1 VITPELSTMN
11 NDKIFLLHCSV
22 SASVRQ
28 STQIKM
34 ADLQLPNTVIDVL
47 EKQQSVSV
55 RPTLSGKLKEFLN
68 ALRIEQRKLYD
79 ECTIHNGD
87 VHFLH
92 EDYFEEA
99 MERITKIRTDASK
112 YNEQLNEL
120 WLEEY
125 TRWSNTVEGFLE
137 PLFGSDTE
145 GFNLARDAYL
155 TIFPTRQEFENPIR
169 VFVVGPNPVS
179 MVVSANKDE
188 HSVSTQIQEAAI
200 FNTNEVLEAARK
212 GAADR
217 ALAKAAELLDD
228 LDTRISS
235 KVGERQ
241 TGGSKRRGSWQITA
255 ETLQLI
261 TRHCPGFERLSELT
275 EDLLDVGQR
284 LQSDVAKV
292 KNEAFKDYAKV
303 KGDIRSE
310 LQSIVD
316 SRDSSNGLEALK
328 QSLSLSNTYRDL
340 LEKITSAENQEQL
353 SSLQEE
359 LQIEKDVYQQR
370 AKHLQTLFDQ
380 RAELIKAQA
389 VNLDELIDEVKS
401 IDVEEPGGLDF

>member
-1 VITPELSTMN
+1 MN
-11 NDKIFLLHCSV
+11 TDKIFLLHCSV

-34 ADLQLPNTVIDVL
+34 ADLQLPGSVIDVL

-55 RPTLSGKLKEFLN
+55 RPTLSGKLKDFLN
-68 ALRIEQRKLYD
+68 LLRIEQRKLYD

-92 EDYFEEA
+92 EDYFEDA
-99 MERITKIRTDASK
+99 MERIAKIRADANS
-112 YNEQLNEL
+112 YNGQLNEL

-137 PLFGSDTE
+137 PLFRDDPE
-145 GFNLARDAYL
+145 GFKLAKEAYL
-155 TIFPTRQEFENPIR
+155 TIFPTKQEFENPIQ

-179 MVVSANKDE
+179 MVVSESKEE
-188 HSVSTQIQEAAI
+188 HSISSAIQEAAI
-200 FNTNEVLEAARK
+200 FNTTQVLEAARES
-212 GAADR
+212 AADR

-228 LDTRISS
+228 LDVRVSS

-241 TGGSKRRGSWQITA
+241 TGGTKRRGSWQITA

-261 TRHCPGFERLSELT
+261 TRHCPGFESLSKLSN
-275 EDLLDVGQR
+275 DLLEVGVR
-284 LQSDVAKV
+284 LQSDAAKI
-292 KNEAFKDYAKV
+292 KNQAFKDYANIKV
-303 KGDIRSE
+303 EIRSE
-310 LQSIVD
+310 LQAIVD
-316 SRDSSNGLEALK
+316 SRSSTDGLESLKKSLAL
-328 QSLSLSNTYRDL
+328 SGTYRDL
-340 LEKITSAENQEQL
+340 LGKITGAETQEQL
-353 SSLQEE
+353 DELYHE

-380 RAELIKAQA
+380 RLELVKAQS
-389 VNLDELIDEVKS
+389 VGLDDLIDEVKS
-401 IDVEEPGGLDF
+401 LEADTTNDLDF

>member
-1 VITPELSTMN
+1 MH

-28 STQIKM
+28 STQIRM
-34 ADLQLPNTVIDVL
+34 TDLQLPGAVIDVL

-55 RPTLSGKLKEFLN
+55 RPTLSGKLKELLN
-68 ALRIEQRKLYD
+68 LLRIEQRKLYD

-99 MERITKIRTDASK
+99 MERIAKIRSDAST
-112 YNEQLNEL
+112 YNEQLNEI

-137 PLFGSDTE
+137 PLFRDDQE
-145 GFNLARDAYL
+145 GFKLAKEAYL
-155 TIFPTRQEFENPIR
+155 TIFPTKQEFENPIK

-179 MVVSANKDE
+179 LEVSESKEDY
-188 HSVSTQIQEAAI
+188 SLSTAIQEAAV
-200 FNTNEVLEAARK
+200 FNTNEVLEAARE

-228 LDTRISS
+228 LDVRVSS

-261 TRHCPGFERLSELT
+261 TRHCPDFENLSTLSN
-275 EDLLDVGQR
+275 DLLDVGSR
-284 LQSDVAKV
+284 LQSDTAKV
-292 KNEAFKDYAKV
+292 KNQAFKDYAELKT
-303 KGDIRSE
+303 KIREE
-310 LQSIVD
+310 LQAIVQ
-316 SRDSSNGLEALK
+316 SRSSSAGLEALK
-328 QSLSLSNTYRDL
+328 RSLTLSGTYRDL
-340 LEKITSAENQEQL
+340 LAKIGSVENQEQL
-353 SSLQEE
+353 DQIYHE
-359 LQIEKDVYQQR
+359 LQIEKDVYHQR
-370 AKHLQTLFDQ
+370 AKHLQSLFDQ
-380 RAELIKAQA
+380 RAELVKAQS
-389 VNLDELIDEVKS
+389 VNLDDLIDEVKN
-401 IDVEEPGGLDF
+401 IEADTTDELDF

>member
-1 VITPELSTMN
+1 MIMS

-34 ADLQLPNTVIDVL
+34 ADLQLPDTVIDVL

-68 ALRIEQRKLYD
+68 LLRIEQRKLYD

-99 MERITKIRTDASK
+99 MQRIAKIRSDASN

-137 PLFGSDTE
+137 PLFRDDRE
-145 GFNLARDAYL
+145 GFKLAKEAYL
-155 TIFPTRQEFENPIR
+155 TIFPTKQEFENPIR

-179 MVVSANKDE
+179 MEVSDSKEE
-188 HSVSTQIQEAAI
+188 HSISTAIQEAAV
-200 FNTNEVLEAARK
+200 FNTNEVLEAARE

-228 LDTRISS
+228 LDVRVSS

-255 ETLQLI
+255 ESLQLI
-261 TRHCPGFERLSELT
+261 TRHCPGFQNLSTLSN
-275 EDLLDVGQR
+275 DLLDVGVR
-284 LQSDVAKV
+284 LQSDTAKV
-292 KNEAFKDYAKV
+292 KNQAFKDYADLKT
-303 KGDIRSE
+303 KIREE
-310 LQSIVD
+310 LESIVK
-316 SRDSSNGLEALK
+316 SRNSSDGLESLK
-328 QSLSLSNTYRDL
+328 RSLTLSGTYRDL
-340 LEKITSAENQEQL
+340 LAKINSADNQEQL
-353 SSLQEE
+353 DQLYHE
-359 LQIEKDVYQQR
+359 LQIEKDVYHQR

-380 RAELIKAQA
+380 RAELVKAQSA
-389 VNLDELIDEVKS
+389 NLDDLIDEVKTIEAES
-401 IDVEEPGGLDF
+401 TDDLDF

>member
-1 VITPELSTMN
+1 MS
-11 NDKIFLLHCSV
+11 NDNIFLLHCSV

-34 ADLQLPNTVIDVL
+34 ADLQLPDTVIDVL

-55 RPTLSGKLKEFLN
+55 RPTLSGRLKEFLN
-68 ALRIEQRKLYD
+68 LLRIEQRKLYD

-99 MERITKIRTDASK
+99 MGRIAKIRSDASS

-137 PLFGSDTE
+137 PLFRDDTE
-145 GFNLARDAYL
+145 GFKLAKEAYL
-155 TIFPTRQEFENPIR
+155 TIFPTKQEFENPIR

-179 MVVSANKDE
+179 MEVSENKEE
-188 HSVSTQIQEAAI
+188 HSITAAIQEAAML
-200 FNTNEVLEAARK
+200 NTNEVLEAARE

-228 LDTRISS
+228 LDVRVSS

-255 ETLQLI
+255 ENLQLM
-261 TRHCPGFERLSELT
+261 TRHCPGFENLSTLSN
-275 EDLLDVGQR
+275 DLIDVGVK
-284 LQSDVAKV
+284 LQSDSAKV
-292 KNEAFKDYAKV
+292 KNQAFKDYAELKT
-303 KGDIRSE
+303 KIREE
-310 LQSIVD
+310 LQSIVQ
-316 SRDSSNGLEALK
+316 SRSSSDGLESLKRSLAL
-328 QSLSLSNTYRDL
+328 SGTYRDL
-340 LEKITSAENQEQL
+340 LAKIGSAENQEQL
-353 SSLQEE
+353 DALYHE
-359 LQIEKDVYQQR
+359 LQIEKDVYHQR
-370 AKHLQTLFDQ
+370 AKHLQSLFDQ
-380 RAELIKAQA
+380 RAELVKAQNA
-389 VNLDELIDEVKS
+389 NLDDLIDEVKNIEATS
-401 IDVEEPGGLDF
+401 TDELDF

>member
-1 VITPELSTMN
+1 MD
-11 NDKIFLLHCSV
+11 DKIFLLHCSV

-28 STQIKM
+28 STQIRF
-34 ADLQLPNTVIDVL
+34 ADLQLPDSVVDVL

-55 RPTLSGKLKEFLN
+55 RPNLSGKLKEFLN
-68 ALRIEQRKLYD
+68 NLRIEQRKLYD

-92 EDYFEEA
+92 EDYFEDA
-99 MERITKIRTDASK
+99 MERIDKIRSSAASF
-112 YNEQLNEL
+112 NSQLNEL

-137 PLFGSDTE
+137 PLFRDDPE
-145 GFNLARDAYL
+145 GFKLAREAYL
-155 TIFPTRQEFENPIR
+155 TIFPTKQEFENPIK

-179 MVVSANKDE
+179 LVVSESKEE
-188 HSVSTQIQEAAI
+188 HSISKAIQEAAM
-200 FNTNEVLEAARK
+200 FNTSEVLEAARE

-228 LDTRISS
+228 LDVRVSS

-261 TRHCPGFERLSELT
+261 TRHCPGFENLTKLSN
-275 EDLLDVGQR
+275 DLLDVGVR
-284 LQSDVAKV
+284 LQSESAKV
-292 KNEAFKDYAKV
+292 KDKAFKDYAAV
-303 KGDIRSE
+303 KAEIRSE

-316 SRDSSNGLEALK
+316 SRNSSEGVESLKRSLAL
-328 QSLSLSNTYRDL
+328 SGTYRDL
-340 LEKITSAENQEQL
+340 LGKISSADNQDQL
-353 SSLQEE
+353 DEIYHE
-359 LQIEKDVYQQR
+359 LQVEKDVYQQR
-370 AKHLQTLFDQ
+370 ARHLQTLFDQ
-380 RAELIKAQA
+380 RVELVKAQSA
-389 VNLDELIDEVKS
+389 NLEDLIDEVKNLEATS
-401 IDVEEPGGLDF
+401 TDDLDF

>member
-1 VITPELSTMN
+1 MIMS

-34 ADLQLPNTVIDVL
+34 ADLQLPDTVIDVL

-68 ALRIEQRKLYD
+68 LLRIEQRKLYD

-99 MERITKIRTDASK
+99 MELIAKIRSDASN

-137 PLFGSDTE
+137 PLFRDDQE
-145 GFNLARDAYL
+145 GFKLAKEAYL
-155 TIFPTRQEFENPIR
+155 TIFPTKQEFENPIK

-179 MVVSANKDE
+179 IEVSESKEE
-188 HSVSTQIQEAAI
+188 HSISTAIQEAAI
-200 FNTNEVLEAARK
+200 FNTNEVLEAARD

-228 LDTRISS
+228 LDVRVSS

-241 TGGSKRRGSWQITA
+241 TGGSKRRGSWQIAA

-261 TRHCPGFERLSELT
+261 TRHCPGFENLSTLSN
-275 EDLLDVGQR
+275 DLLDVGVK
-284 LQSDVAKV
+284 LQSGSAKV
-292 KNEAFKDYAKV
+292 KNEAFQEYAETKA
-303 KGDIRSE
+303 KIRNE
-310 LQSIVD
+310 LESIVQ
-316 SRDSSNGLEALK
+316 SRNSSDGLESLKRSLAL
-328 QSLSLSNTYRDL
+328 SGTYRDL
-340 LEKITSAENQEQL
+340 LAKITSADNQEQL
-353 SSLQEE
+353 DELYHE
-359 LQIEKDVYQQR
+359 LQIEKDVYHQR

-380 RAELIKAQA
+380 RAELVKAQSA
-389 VNLDELIDEVKS
+389 NLDDLIDEVKTIEAES
-401 IDVEEPGGLDF
+401 TADLDF

>member
-1 VITPELSTMN
+1 
-11 NDKIFLLHCSV
+11 
-22 SASVRQ
+22 
-28 STQIKM
+28 M
-34 ADLQLPNTVIDVL
+34 ADLQLPDTVIDVL

-68 ALRIEQRKLYD
+68 LLRIEQRKLYD

-99 MERITKIRTDASK
+99 MERIAKIRSDASN

-137 PLFGSDTE
+137 PLFRHDTE
-145 GFNLARDAYL
+145 GFKLAKEAYL
-155 TIFPTRQEFENPIR
+155 TIFPTKQEFENPIR

-179 MVVSANKDE
+179 MEVSDSKEE
-188 HSVSTQIQEAAI
+188 HSISTAIQQAAVL
-200 FNTNEVLEAARK
+200 NTNEVLEAARE

-228 LDTRISS
+228 LDVRVSS

-255 ETLQLI
+255 ESLQLI
-261 TRHCPGFERLSELT
+261 TRHCPGFENLSTLSN
-275 EDLLDVGQR
+275 DLLDVGVR
-284 LQSDVAKV
+284 LQSDAVKV
-292 KNEAFKDYAKV
+292 KNQAFKDYAELKT
-303 KGDIRSE
+303 KIRDE
-310 LQSIVD
+310 LQSIVK
-316 SRDSSNGLEALK
+316 SRSSSDGLESLKRSLAL
-328 QSLSLSNTYRDL
+328 SGTYRDL
-340 LEKITSAENQEQL
+340 LAKIGSAENQEQL
-353 SSLQEE
+353 DQLYHE
-359 LQIEKDVYQQR
+359 LQIEKDVYHQR
-370 AKHLQTLFDQ
+370 AKHLQSLFDQ
-380 RAELIKAQA
+380 RAELVKAQNA
-389 VNLDELIDEVKS
+389 NLDDLIDEVKNIEATS
-401 IDVEEPGGLDF
+401 PDELDF

>member
-1 VITPELSTMN
+1 VIMD
-11 NDKIFLLHCSV
+11 DKIFLLHCSV

-28 STQIKM
+28 STQIRF
-34 ADLQLPNTVIDVL
+34 ADLQLPDSVVDVL

-55 RPTLSGKLKEFLN
+55 RPNLSGKLKEFLN
-68 ALRIEQRKLYD
+68 NLRIEQRKLYD

-92 EDYFEEA
+92 EDYFEDA
-99 MERITKIRTDASK
+99 MERIDKIRSSAASF
-112 YNEQLNEL
+112 NSQLNEL

-137 PLFGSDTE
+137 PLFRDDPE
-145 GFNLARDAYL
+145 GFKLAREAYL
-155 TIFPTRQEFENPIR
+155 TIFPTKQEFENPIK

-179 MVVSANKDE
+179 LVVSESKEE
-188 HSVSTQIQEAAI
+188 HSISTAIQEAAM
-200 FNTNEVLEAARK
+200 FNTSEVLEAARE

-228 LDTRISS
+228 LDVRVSS

-261 TRHCPGFERLSELT
+261 TRHCPGFENLTKLSN
-275 EDLLDVGQR
+275 DLLDVGVR
-284 LQSDVAKV
+284 LQSESAKV
-292 KNEAFKDYAKV
+292 KDKAFKDYAAV
-303 KGDIRSE
+303 KAEIRSE

-316 SRDSSNGLEALK
+316 SRNSSEGVESLKRSLAL
-328 QSLSLSNTYRDL
+328 SGTYRDL
-340 LEKITSAENQEQL
+340 LGKISSADNQDQL
-353 SSLQEE
+353 DDIYHE

-370 AKHLQTLFDQ
+370 ARHLQTLFDQ
-380 RAELIKAQA
+380 RVELVKAQSA
-389 VNLDELIDEVKS
+389 NLEDLIDEVKNLEATS
-401 IDVEEPGGLDF
+401 TDDLDF

>member
-1 VITPELSTMN
+1 MN
-11 NDKIFLLHCSV
+11 NEKIFLIHCSV

-34 ADLQLPNTVIDVL
+34 ADLQLPGAVIDVL

-55 RPTLSGKLKEFLN
+55 RPTLSGRLKEFLN
-68 ALRIEQRKLYD
+68 LLRIEQRKLYD

-99 MERITKIRTDASK
+99 MERIAKIRSDAAK

-137 PLFGSDTE
+137 PLFRDDPE
-145 GFNLARDAYL
+145 GFKLAKEAYL
-155 TIFPTRQEFENPIR
+155 TIFPTKQEFENPIR
-169 VFVVGPNPVS
+169 VFVVGPNPIS
-179 MVVSANKDE
+179 MVVAENKEE
-188 HSVSTQIQEAAI
+188 HAIAAAIQEAAL
-200 FNTNEVLEAARK
+200 FNTNEVLEAARE

-228 LDTRISS
+228 LDVRVSS

-241 TGGSKRRGSWQITA
+241 TGGARRRGSWQITA

-261 TRHCPGFERLSELT
+261 TRHCPGFEGLFKLS
-275 EDLLDVGQR
+275 EDLLDVGVR
-284 LQSDVAKV
+284 LQSDSAKV
-292 KNEAFKDYAKV
+292 KNQAFKDYADL
-303 KGDIRSE
+303 KGKIRNE
-310 LQSIVD
+310 LEAIVS
-316 SRDSSNGLEALK
+316 SRNSSDGLESLK
-328 QSLSLSNTYRDL
+328 KSLALSNTYRDL
-340 LEKITSAENQEQL
+340 LTKINTAETQEQL
-353 SSLQEE
+353 DELHQE
-359 LQIEKDVYQQR
+359 LQVEKDVYQQR

-380 RAELIKAQA
+380 RTELVKAQSA
-389 VNLDELIDEVKS
+389 NLDDLIDEVKT
-401 IDVEEPGGLDF
+401 IEAETTDELDF

>member
-1 VITPELSTMN
+1 MIMS

-34 ADLQLPNTVIDVL
+34 ADLQLPDTVIDVL

-68 ALRIEQRKLYD
+68 LLRIEQRKLYD

-99 MERITKIRTDASK
+99 MERIAKIRSDASN
-112 YNEQLNEL
+112 YNEQLNEM

-137 PLFGSDTE
+137 PLFRDDTE
-145 GFNLARDAYL
+145 GFKLAKEAYL
-155 TIFPTRQEFENPIR
+155 TIFPTKQEFENPIR

-179 MVVSANKDE
+179 MEVSDSKEE
-188 HSVSTQIQEAAI
+188 HSISTAIQEAAM
-200 FNTNEVLEAARK
+200 FNTNEVLEAARE

-228 LDTRISS
+228 LDVRVSS

-261 TRHCPGFERLSELT
+261 TRHCPGFENLSTLSN
-275 EDLLDVGQR
+275 DLIDVGVR
-284 LQSDVAKV
+284 LQSDAARV
-292 KNEAFKDYAKV
+292 KNQAFKDYADLKT
-303 KGDIRSE
+303 KIREE
-310 LQSIVD
+310 LQSIVE
-316 SRDSSNGLEALK
+316 SRSSSDGLESLK
-328 QSLSLSNTYRDL
+328 RSLTLSGTYRDL
-340 LEKITSAENQEQL
+340 LAKINSADNQEQL
-353 SSLQEE
+353 DQLYHE
-359 LQIEKDVYQQR
+359 LQIEKDVYHQR
-370 AKHLQTLFDQ
+370 AKHLQSLFDQ
-380 RAELIKAQA
+380 RAELVKAQSA
-389 VNLDELIDEVKS
+389 NLDDLIDEVKTIEAHS
-401 IDVEEPGGLDF
+401 TDDLDF

>member
-1 VITPELSTMN
+1 MN
-11 NDKIFLLHCSV
+11 NEKIFLLHCSV

-34 ADLQLPNTVIDVL
+34 ADLQLPDTVIDVL

-68 ALRIEQRKLYD
+68 LLRIEQRKLYD

-99 MERITKIRTDASK
+99 MECINKIRSDAAK

-137 PLFGSDTE
+137 PLFRGDAE
-145 GFNLARDAYL
+145 GFKLAKEAYL
-155 TIFPTRQEFENPIR
+155 SIFPTKQEFENPIR

-179 MVVSANKDE
+179 MEVSESKEE
-188 HSVSTQIQEAAI
+188 HSIATAIQEAAAI
-200 FNTNEVLEAARK
+200 NTNEVLAAARE

-228 LDTRISS
+228 LDVRVST

-241 TGGSKRRGSWQITA
+241 TGGAKRRGSWQITA

-261 TRHCPGFERLSELT
+261 TRHCPGFENLSNLSN
-275 EDLLDVGQR
+275 DLIDVGVR
-284 LQSDVAKV
+284 LQSDSAKI
-292 KNEAFKDYAKV
+292 KNQAFKDYAEL
-303 KGDIRSE
+303 KGKIRAE
-310 LQSIVD
+310 LQAIVD
-316 SRDSSNGLEALK
+316 SRSSSEGLESLKRSLAL
-328 QSLSLSNTYRDL
+328 SGTYRDL
-340 LEKITSAENQEQL
+340 ISKINSADNQDQL
-353 SSLQEE
+353 DELYHE

-370 AKHLQTLFDQ
+370 AKHLQVLFDQ
-380 RAELIKAQA
+380 RAELVKAQA
-389 VNLDELIDEVKS
+389 TNLDDLLDEVKA
-401 IDVEEPGGLDF
+401 IDAETTDELDF

>member
-1 VITPELSTMN
+1 VIMD
-11 NDKIFLLHCSV
+11 DKIFLLHCSV

-28 STQIKM
+28 STQIRF
-34 ADLQLPNTVIDVL
+34 ADLQLPDSVVDVL

-55 RPTLSGKLKEFLN
+55 RPNLSGKLKEFLN
-68 ALRIEQRKLYD
+68 NLRIEQRKLYD

-92 EDYFEEA
+92 EDYFEDA
-99 MERITKIRTDASK
+99 MERIDKIRSSAASF
-112 YNEQLNEL
+112 NSQLNEL

-137 PLFGSDTE
+137 PLFRDDPE
-145 GFNLARDAYL
+145 GFKLAREAYL
-155 TIFPTRQEFENPIR
+155 TIFPTKQEFENPIK

-179 MVVSANKDE
+179 LVVSESKEE
-188 HSVSTQIQEAAI
+188 HSISKAIQEAAM
-200 FNTNEVLEAARK
+200 FNTSEVLEAARE

-228 LDTRISS
+228 LDVRVSS

-261 TRHCPGFERLSELT
+261 TRHCPGFENLTKLSN
-275 EDLLDVGQR
+275 DLLDVGVR
-284 LQSDVAKV
+284 LQSESAKV
-292 KNEAFKDYAKV
+292 KDKAFKDYAAV
-303 KGDIRSE
+303 KAEIRSE

-316 SRDSSNGLEALK
+316 SRNSSEGVESLKRSLAL
-328 QSLSLSNTYRDL
+328 SGTYRDL
-340 LEKITSAENQEQL
+340 LGKISSADNQDQL
-353 SSLQEE
+353 DEIYHE
-359 LQIEKDVYQQR
+359 LQVEKDVYQQR
-370 AKHLQTLFDQ
+370 ARHLQTLFDQ
-380 RAELIKAQA
+380 RVELVKAQSA
-389 VNLDELIDEVKS
+389 NLEDLIDEVKNLEATS
-401 IDVEEPGGLDF
+401 TDDLDF

>member
-1 VITPELSTMN
+1 MN
-11 NDKIFLLHCSV
+11 TDKIFLLHCSV

-34 ADLQLPNTVIDVL
+34 ADLQLPNSVIDVL

-68 ALRIEQRKLYD
+68 LLRIEQRKLYD

-92 EDYFEEA
+92 EDYFEDA
-99 MERITKIRTDASK
+99 MERITKIRADAQS

-137 PLFGSDTE
+137 PLFRDDSE
-145 GFNLARDAYL
+145 GFKLAKDAYL
-155 TIFPTRQEFENPIR
+155 AIFPTKQEFENPIR

-179 MVVSANKDE
+179 MVVSESKEE
-188 HSVSTQIQEAAI
+188 HSVSSAIQEAAM
-200 FNTNEVLEAARK
+200 FNTTEVLEAARE

-228 LDTRISS
+228 LDVRVSS

-241 TGGSKRRGSWQITA
+241 TGGAKRRGSWQITA

-275 EDLLDVGQR
+275 DDLLEVGVR
-284 LQSDVAKV
+284 LQSDAAKV
-292 KNEAFKDYAKV
+292 KNEAFKDYANV
-303 KGDIRSE
+303 KAEIRSE
-310 LQSIVD
+310 LQAIVN
-316 SRDSSNGLEALK
+316 SRDSSNGLESLKRSLAL
-328 QSLSLSNTYRDL
+328 SGTYRDL
-340 LEKITSAENQEQL
+340 LDKISAAENQDQL
-353 SSLQEE
+353 ELLSQE
-359 LQIEKDVYQQR
+359 LQVEKDVYHQR

-380 RAELIKAQA
+380 RLELVKAQNT
-389 VNLDELIDEVKS
+389 NLDDLIDEVKS
-401 IDVEEPGGLDF
+401 IETNETEDLDF